1 MRRFFVSPQGG
12 DGTFIVGSEKDTAF
26 TVFGARA
33 AMESDARSAGNL
45 QQNGERTLEAGRDSH
60 IDAVG
65 ERGDEII
72 GIFERATDGC
82 EVFIGLAGAA
92 GIAVFY
98 GTEGTMDG
106 VAILAG
112 AD

>member
-1 MRRFFVSPQGG
+1 M
-12 DGTFIVGSEKDTAF
+12 
-26 TVFGARA
+26 FGARA

-98 GTEGTMDG
+98 GTEGAMDG